1 MQNSHTFR
9 LNMVL
14 FGTCD
19 PQTYPNEAF
28 GRVTGGYFT
37 NTNEVSGHVTFVLNV
52 IVQYFKSAGGKS

>member
-52 IVQYFKSAGGKS
+52 IVQ